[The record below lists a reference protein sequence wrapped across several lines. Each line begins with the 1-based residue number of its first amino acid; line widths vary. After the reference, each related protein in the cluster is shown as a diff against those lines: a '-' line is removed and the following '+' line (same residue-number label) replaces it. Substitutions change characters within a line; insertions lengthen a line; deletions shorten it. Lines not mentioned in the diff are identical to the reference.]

1 LANKDLSEVLD
12 FYGKKI
18 KGQVFNLKKEKKTL
32 FELIKTKEE
41 LYEEYIE
48 RIKSNWDE
56 FKLKNQERVIKKTFT
71 SFLYQDFDDYFKF
84 FIHNFFG
91 LDQNSL
97 EMVIKEK
104 LSDTNLIIE
113 YNYHISPVESELF
126 DQLSKKIEGN
136 LYSSLTITGYLF
148 FVVSVLGIII
158 RESIQEKILIS
169 LDGAIAKK
177 NDDSIVLN
185 FMILIRNSKENIFK
199 NYINMTLYYFLKQFK
214 GVPEDYYEKLLTS
227 REALYEIALKEYP
240 NTKEKLVDLLYYFY
254 KKCKLLQNF
263 CPLLDFLNFVCSRV
277 EDSTFS
283 KIEIIKKEFLSN
295 FNYTEQKK
303 NSIIRIFKFL
313 DQKSTLYSTFQANNL
328 PTPKAQFNLFLL
340 LMKYYFATGLEAL
353 EVGDLL
359 YLPEIFKTQ
368 LNQHSKLENNNAIGA
383 KSIKNI
389 DKFITF
395 FSILSSVKDI
405 NLFFE
410 KIFNMS
416 VSKLNYKFFRTF
428 LKSYNTRLANIIEEE
443 NKILSE
449 NPENE
454 LFTFNVIVDHICRI
468 LYVLIEKIFLRDTP
482 GEASQNFIDPRSR
495 YVARNIALRVLELF
509 IFQEI
514 NFSDDIWPEYLISI
528 YRDEISKN
536 LDQYIQIP
544 EKNFYSDLEL
554 ARFLTIYPLQSFSK
568 ENFFEEWLINDII
581 IPLNKFISNIKNSV
595 RDPSNKIDVYEK
607 LTEIMLEGIEDKE
620 IIQDFKYICQQLAE
634 FWAVSE

>member
-1 LANKDLSEVLD
+1 MANKDLSEVLD